1 MRQLHVPRVNDGP
14 DDFDTL
20 FTLHEIVRTASEP
33 ILLSFEGCDF
43 LRQNAVAF
51 LGGLLATA
59 RFAGRTVLL
68 DEASMTDGVRRN
80 LVKNRFLAEEGRSD
94 QWYSDNVVPYRQ
106 DLLVDWLR
114 RTKLLMQH
122 LSTHLFSKNW
132 ILMSRRVEGAVAG
145 AIAELYLNAFE
156 HSRSEIGV
164 FTCGQYYPTIGQAG
178 LAIIDFGVGIPS
190 TVREYHARRESKTPT
205 TLSSVEALR
214 WALASGT
221 STKDD
226 GLPRGN
232 GLDFVTEFMRA
243 NQGQLDIYTHDAAV
257 RVDRNGLDYR
267 RSTTSFPGVAIN
279 LLLQC
284 DGSKYFQFRDEQ

>member
-1 MRQLHVPRVNDGP
+1 MRRLYVPRLNDGP

-20 FTLHEIVRTASEP
+20 FTLYEIVRTASEP
-33 ILLSFEGCDF
+33 ILLSFDGCDF

-68 DEASMTDGVRRN
+68 DEASMPEPVRRN
-80 LVKNRFLAEEGRSD
+80 LLKNRFLDEEGRSD

-106 DLLVDWLR
+106 DLLVDWPR
-114 RTKLLMQH
+114 RVKLLMQH

-132 ILMSRRVEGAVAG
+132 VRMSPAVERDVAS
-145 AIAELYLNAFE
+145 AITELYLNAFE
-156 HSRSEIGV
+156 HSRSEAGV

-190 TVREYHARRESKTPT
+190 TVREYRSRRQGIPPAAV
-205 TLSSVEALR
+205 SSIEALE

-221 STKDD
+221 STKDHD
-226 GLPRGN
+226 YPRGN
-232 GLDFVTEFMRA
+232 GLDTVTAFLRA
-243 NQGQLDIYTHDAAV
+243 NHGQLDIYSHDAAV
-257 RVDRNGLDYR
+257 HVDKSGPHYG
-267 RSTTSFPGVAIN
+267 TTATSFPGTAIN

-284 DGSKYFQFRDEQ
+284 DGSKYYQSRDEQ